1 MVPLADPAPAPAASP
16 SVEGATAGFARPEP
30 RVTWLGRLVKEP
42 FVHFLLAGGVLF
54 AGSSWLNP
62 GAQSEPMPEPIRIGA
77 GEVRWVRET
86 FSGQWR
92 RDPTPDEMR
101 ALLAT
106 LLDEE
111 LLAREAR
118 TLGLDQH
125 DTVVR
130 RRLAQKL
137 SFLVE
142 DTAHL
147 AAPGEDQL
155 RHFYADH
162 AEEYRSPFRMTF
174 RHVFFSPERRPDA
187 AADAAAARALLASA
201 GSAAPP
207 ALGDPLALEETFAD
221 IDGEALSSLFG
232 ADFARNVFALPVGSW
247 SGPVRSA
254 YGTHLVLVSSRAQ
267 GEVRPFEE
275 VRGAVSEAWYR
286 ARQSALREEYLGT
299 LRAKYGVAP
308 DAAARPALA
317 GAPDRRS
324 GP

>member
-1 MVPLADPAPAPAASP
+1 MAPLADPAPAPAGSP
-16 SVEGATAGFARPEP
+16 PVEAATASVARAEP
-30 RVTWLGRLVKEP
+30 RFAWLARLVKEP
-42 FVHFLLAGGVLF
+42 LVHFLLAGGVLF
-54 AGSSWLNP
+54 AGYSWLNP
-62 GAQSEPMPEPIRIGA
+62 GAQSEPRPEPIRIGA

-86 FSGQWR
+86 FAGQWR

-142 DTAHL
+142 DTARL
-147 AAPGEDQL
+147 AAPTDDEL
-155 RHFYADH
+155 RHFYADR
-162 AEEYRSPFRMTF
+162 AEDYRTAPRMTF
-174 RHVFFSPERRPDA
+174 RHVYFSPERRPDA
-187 AADAAAARALLASA
+187 AADAVAARVLLASA

-207 ALGDPLALEETFAD
+207 ALGDPLALEEAFTD
-221 IDGEALSSLFG
+221 IDSEALSRLFG
-232 ADFARNVFALPVGSW
+232 ADFARDVFAFPVGSW

-286 ARQSALREEYLGT
+286 ARQSALRAEYLGS
-299 LRAKYGVAP
+299 LRAKYGVP
-308 DAAARPALA
+308 GDLAARPALA
-317 GAPDRRS
+317 GAPDRPS

>member
-1 MVPLADPAPAPAASP
+1 MAPLVNPAASP
-16 SVEGATAGFARPEP
+16 PVEGATAAFARAEP
-30 RVTWLGRLVKEP
+30 RVAWVARVVKEP

-54 AGSSWLNP
+54 AGYSWLNP
-62 GAQSEPMPEPIRIGA
+62 GAQSEPMPDPIRIGA

-92 RDPTPDEMR
+92 RDPTPDEMQ
-101 ALLAT
+101 ALLMT

-142 DTAHL
+142 DTARL
-147 AAPGEDQL
+147 AAPGEDHL
-155 RHFYADH
+155 RQFYANH
-162 AEEYRSPFRMTF
+162 AEDYRTAPRMTF

-201 GSAAPP
+201 GNAAPP
-207 ALGDPLALEETFAD
+207 ALGDPLALEEAFAD
-221 IDGEALSSLFG
+221 INSEALSSLFG
-232 ADFARNVFALPVGSW
+232 ADFARRVVALPVGSW

-254 YGTHLVLVSSRAQ
+254 YGTHLVLVSSRSE
-267 GEVRPFEE
+267 GEMRPFEE

-286 ARQSALREEYLGT
+286 ARQSALREEYLGR
-299 LRAKYGVAP
+299 LRAKYAVAR
-308 DAAARPALA
+308 DAAARPARA
-317 GAPDRRS
+317 GASDWQS